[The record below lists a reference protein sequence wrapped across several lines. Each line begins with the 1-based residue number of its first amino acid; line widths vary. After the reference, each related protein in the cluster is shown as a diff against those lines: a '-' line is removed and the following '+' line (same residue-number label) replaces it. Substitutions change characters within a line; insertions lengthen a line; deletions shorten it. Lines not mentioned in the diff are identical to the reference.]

1 MRAIVEGSF
10 GKHINHTCIIC
21 RSLSQAQWEWF
32 PAVCFVAAATLLA
45 LQTYTTACQWVE
57 IVQQMFA
64 ETGLPLVAVVANKA
78 DSQDL
83 QAAAPAVPSCVPTM
97 PLAGGFIRC
106 TCWLNPLSHF
116 HNYGC

>member
-10 GKHINHTCIIC
+10 GKHINHTCMIC

-32 PAVCFVAAATLLA
+32 SAVCFVAAATLLA